1 MVIAFGNRYI
11 GKMQAIQAKSQAI
24 AEFALTI
31 KPLCK
36 NRRFRLIQIRFEFLA
51 LINCLLCKRLNMFY
65 PFSYMP
71 SAISEYLSE
80 NSSERSLKRVSTSL
94 YSQ

>member
-65 PFSYMP
+65 PEFQ
-71 SAISEYLSE
+71 ISMGKSFFVYAFG
-80 NSSERSLKRVSTSL
+80 N
-94 YSQ
+94 Q

>member
-1 MVIAFGNRYI
+1 
-11 GKMQAIQAKSQAI
+11 MQAIQAKSQAI

-65 PFSYMP
+65 PEFQISMGKSFSYMP

>member
-51 LINCLLCKRLNMFY
+51 LINCLLCKLLNMFY
-65 PFSYMP
+65 PEFQ
-71 SAISEYLSE
+71 ISMGKSFFVYAFG
-80 NSSERSLKRVSTSL
+80 N
-94 YSQ
+94 Q

>member
-31 KPLCK
+31 KPTLQK
-36 NRRFRLIQIRFEFLA
+36 LMIPPDSNPI
-51 LINCLLCKRLNMFY
+51 
-65 PFSYMP
+65 
-71 SAISEYLSE
+71 
-80 NSSERSLKRVSTSL
+80 
-94 YSQ
+94 